1 MTTDIRHLVRPN
13 IAQLTP
19 YSCARD
25 EYKGSE
31 GVFIDAN
38 ENPFQNGFNRY
49 PDPRQLE
56 LKARIS
62 RLKGVPV
69 ECMFIGNGSD
79 EAIDLCFRI
88 FCNPGQDNAIAIAPS
103 YGMYRVSAD
112 INDVKMKEV
121 QLNEDFS
128 LPVDKLLAAADKHS
142 KLMFLCSPNNPT
154 GNSFSHAEILSL
166 AHAFEGMLIVDEAYI
181 DFSDKGSLLCEE
193 LPENIIVLQTLSKAY
208 GMAGLRLGLAFA
220 TEEVMELFA
229 KVKYPYNINQ
239 AGMNEA
245 HALLDRNV
253 NDEVAEILRERS
265 RVAEELKKKSI
276 VKHVYPSD
284 ANFLLVKVDDVDATY
299 QRLIEHKVIVR
310 NRNNVVGC
318 AGCLRITIGTR
329 EENDIMLSVIES

>member
-1 MTTDIRHLVRPN
+1 MVQDIKHLIRPN
-13 IAQLTP
+13 IARLTP

-25 EYKGSE
+25 EYKGNE

-49 PDPRQLE
+49 PDPSQLE

-62 RLKGVPV
+62 ELKGMPM
-69 ECMFIGNGSD
+69 ERIFIGNGSD

-88 FCNPGQDNAIAIAPS
+88 FCIPGQDNAIAIAPS

-112 INDVKMKEV
+112 INDVEMREV
-121 QLNEDFS
+121 QLNEDFT
-128 LPVDKLLAAADKHS
+128 LPVSKLLSAADENS

-154 GNSFSHAEILSL
+154 GNSFSHADILAL
-166 AHAFEGMLIVDEAYI
+166 AQGFDGMLIVDEAYI
-181 DFSDKGSLLCEE
+181 DFSDKGSLLRES
-193 LPENIIVLQTLSKAY
+193 LPENVIVLQTLSKAY

-220 TEEVMELFA
+220 TEEVMELFV

-245 HALLDRNV
+245 HRLLGRAV
-253 NDEVAEILRERS
+253 KDEIDEIISERG
-265 RVAEELKKKSI
+265 RVAEELRKKSI
-276 VKHVYPSD
+276 VKKVYPSD
-284 ANFLLVKVDDVDATY
+284 ANFLLVKVDDADTTY

-310 NRNNVVGC
+310 NRNNVIGC
-318 AGCLRITIGTR
+318 EGCLRITIGTK
-329 EENDIMLSVIES
+329 EENDIMLSVIE